1 MVELFI
7 TYLVLVEE
15 PWAGPSPPAHDNK
28 RAQMIWIFG
37 GLGIAFS
44 WLLAVILHYSL
55 GQSSGSNT
63 KVAVDPE
70 LEDGQMATIELNGN
84 IQLKKK
90 LDESQARTD
99 SPDRAESRVQ
109 NISERDP
116 LFSKADLL
124 LNRQPSSCE

>member
-7 TYLVLVEE
+7 TYLVVEE

-28 RAQMIWIFG
+28 HAQIIWIFG
-37 GLGIAFS
+37 GLGVAFL
-44 WLLAVILHYSL
+44 WLLAVILHYRCL

-63 KVAVDPE
+63 KVAVDPD
-70 LEDGQMATIELNGN
+70 LEDGQMATIELNDN
-84 IQLKKK
+84 IQLTKK